1 MVEEIKPASMVNER
15 QFYGHKIISGSGEL
29 ERSRTGQNA
38 GPDFSEGR
46 RVGRRWAIS
55 RALRP
60 ERCGGLLS
68 ATADTARA
76 KAWQVLKLGGD
87 SRPQRESCYL
97 CVTSVPVCPA
107 MRQHNC
113 LKKVGAPGEIRT
125 HDLCLRRAALYPAE
139 LRVPRM
145 VSCDPGGMGYSPKAA
160 RARRDL
166 RSATPRPKYRQLVSH
181 SAIEGGSG
189 RRLAEQALQLLEK
202 ILLQTSCR
210 CSNARLAMQTRV
222 VVDGSIDGARHAF
235 AAIFAA
241 SRRRT
246 EPEGRAADASRGIN
260 GSSAS

>member
-1 MVEEIKPASMVNER
+1 MVRKLNLQVWLMR
-15 QFYGHKIISGSGEL
+15 GFYGHKIISGSGEL

-113 LKKVGAPGEIRT
+113 LKRLAHPARFELTTSAFGGQRSIQ
-125 HDLCLRRAALYPAE
+125 LSYGCRAWS
-139 LRVPRM
+139 RMTPR
-145 VSCDPGGMGYSPKAA
+145 DGYSRNAA
-160 RARRDL
+160 SARVFVGSVGPAYEL
-166 RSATPRPKYRQLVSH
+166 
-181 SAIEGGSG
+181 SG
-189 RRLAEQALQLLEK
+189 RFNFRK
-202 ILLQTSCR
+202 
-210 CSNARLAMQTRV
+210 N
-222 VVDGSIDGARHAF
+222 
-235 AAIFAA
+235 FAA
-241 SRRRT
+241 SLD
-246 EPEGRAADASRGIN
+246 AATNDWDAKFGSNWQITGLAMHSPQSSTQVGDGPSPRGARQTRL
-260 GSSAS
+260 GG

>member
-1 MVEEIKPASMVNER
+1 MVRKLNLQVWLMR
-15 QFYGHKIISGSGEL
+15 GFYGHKIISGSGEL

-113 LKKVGAPGEIRT
+113 LKRLAHPARFELTTSAFGGQRSIQLSYGCRAWSRT
-125 HDLCLRRAALYPAE
+125 T
-139 LRVPRM
+139 PR
-145 VSCDPGGMGYSPKAA
+145 DGYSPKAA

-166 RSATPRPKYRQLVSH
+166 RWVSW
-181 SAIEGGSG
+181 AGVRLSG
-189 RRLAEQALQLLEK
+189 RFNFWKRF
-202 ILLQTSCR
+202 CCRVYGR
-210 CSNARLAMQTRV
+210 CSNGPLGCKTRV
-222 VVDGSIDGARHAF
+222 EMSGSRASPCIRRNFLGKSVTDRARGAHN
-235 AAIFAA
+235 
-241 SRRRT
+241 RR
-246 EPEGRAADASRGIN
+246 A
-260 GSSAS
+260 